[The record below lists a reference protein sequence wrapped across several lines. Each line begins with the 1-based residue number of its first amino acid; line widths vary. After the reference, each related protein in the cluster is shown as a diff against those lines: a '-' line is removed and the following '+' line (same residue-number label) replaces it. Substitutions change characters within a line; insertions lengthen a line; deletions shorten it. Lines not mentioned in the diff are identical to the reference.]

1 MFSVQIVS
9 LTTYCQ
15 TCFRL
20 LADLSLLD
28 LVLVKKCIQSLIYY
42 NLAFVVSPI
51 RYSNTYYVT
60 SAIQSI
66 MQDPALQDECIEYVK
81 MDERYPSPSW
91 EVIFNLYETFQSGIK
106 LKQVFLYEK
115 PFMRN
120 VNERRL
126 VEFGLLKGILK
137 RLHKYPV
144 ASNGTITGSNVSPEL
159 QEYIQHQV
167 LDGQHSYD
175 DICIKLNLK
184 LEKVENDLDF
194 CKNITIIQKLDV

>member
-1 MFSVQIVS
+1 
-9 LTTYCQ
+9 
-15 TCFRL
+15 
-20 LADLSLLD
+20 
-28 LVLVKKCIQSLIYY
+28 
-42 NLAFVVSPI
+42 
-51 RYSNTYYVT
+51 
-60 SAIQSI
+60 
-66 MQDPALQDECIEYVK
+66 MQDSALQEECIEYVK

-115 PFMRN
+115 PFLRN

-144 ASNGTITGSNVSPEL
+144 ASSKINDADVSPEL
-159 QEYIQHQV
+159 QDYIQHQV

-175 DICIKLNLK
+175 DICIKLNWK

-194 CKNITIIQKLDV
+194 CKTITIIQKLDV